1 MRGLA
6 NGSMREA
13 ADIYRNEGYGW
24 MLVGQTKC
32 TIHHRI
38 TPPVPGD
45 PADANAAN
53 AEYVEI
59 HLPVRIPVRIGD
71 RVHARG
77 KRWTVGG
84 GDMDESYGTFNRA
97 VAARP
102 VAATPRIWITLRRM
116 NYGTGMD
123 EIIPPQL
130 VQVAWAKTQPDRI
143 GGEAL
148 RQYGWIFAP
157 EELGDLNIRQGD
169 TFFYAGTTATVQW
182 VPPDPT
188 ERREA
193 TFWMNVGEGT

>member
-6 NGSMREA
+6 NASMRDQC
-13 ADIYRNEGYGW
+13 DIYRNDGYGW
-24 MLVGQTKC
+24 KLAGQSPC

-38 TPPVPGD
+38 TPPSPGD

-53 AEYVEI
+53 AEYVEV
-59 HLPVRIPVRIGD
+59 HLPLRLPVRMGD

-77 KRWTVGG
+77 TRWTVGG
-84 GDMDESYGTFNRA
+84 GAMFESYGTFNRA

-102 VAATPRIWITLRRM
+102 ISATPRVWLTLRRY
-116 NYGTGMD
+116 NHTSQKED
-123 EIIPPQL
+123 LQAPQL
-130 VQVAWAKTQPDRI
+130 VHVAWSKTQPDRV
-143 GGEAL
+143 GGIAL

-157 EELGDLNIRQGD
+157 EDMPDLNVQQGD
-169 TFFYAGTTATVQW
+169 TFYLGGLNGVVQW

-193 TFWMNVGEGT
+193 IFQVNVGEGV